1 MVGVRRANLS
11 EDSGYMSS
19 TSDDKSLTIEEWAS
33 QKDRFR
39 VVAFGTPMLYP
50 VIIRNSPP
58 DLQRIFDAK
67 VKPEIARI
75 LAEYN
80 VPFSL
85 SRLDDWRENDCD
97 SPRHTIL
104 IESNDENTANWQAAS
119 RYVLSIFKQALPLEF
134 AGQTQVEIHNKHRM
148 YSDVS
153 RVLPNDPL
161 LLHDMRSI
169 RPSVSKIVHT
179 RMAGMSSIAYHLRAP
194 LGSNL
199 DETLWKPTIVV
210 FCYPGTSCDF
220 KTAEA
225 EIIQVLEKVPSRI
238 HVEFLPGQVHLSQPN
253 GLPIYLSGLPGYPQ
267 NGSSIG
273 VKGNS
278 KQAGSLGGWVL
289 LNLPQE
295 KQAIPCALTCYHVIR
310 STDNATSIYTDMNGV
325 VRYDPRGQV
334 EVEYPAAYDSQHTMR
349 RLERIYQN
357 YPGDISNDQ
366 TYQVLSSRLQ
376 SPSIGNVIFA
386 SGHRRTADT
395 RLDWAL
401 ISSPKT
407 FTANKPTPGDAI
419 QPPFELPYNEAYTQN
434 ADSKVT
440 QFAQPRL
447 GDWVT
452 KRGRSTG
459 YTTGEVNHMHREVQ
473 WPSGET
479 TFEIEI
485 LSYTANFSAPGD
497 SGSFVTNVRG
507 ELVGM
512 MFAIDCRAGQFDVA
526 FVTPIE
532 VIQDDVKRMTGGFL
546 SLD

>member
-11 EDSGYMSS
+11 EGPGYISS
-19 TSDDKSLTIEEWAS
+19 TIEEWVA

-39 VVAFGTPMLYP
+39 VVAFGTPMIYP

-58 DLQRIFDAK
+58 ELQHIFDTK

-85 SRLDDWRENDCD
+85 SRLDDWRENSRD

-104 IESNDENTANWQAAS
+104 IETNDENTVNWQAAS
-119 RYVLSIFKQALPLEF
+119 RYVLSIFNQALPPQF
-134 AGQTQVEIHNKHRM
+134 AGQTQVEIQNKHRM

-169 RPSVSKIVHT
+169 RPDVSKIVHT
-179 RMAGMSSIAYHLRAP
+179 RMVGMSSIAYHLRAP
-194 LGSNL
+194 LGSTL

-225 EIIQVLEKVPSRI
+225 EILQVLEKVTSRI
-238 HVEFLPGQVHLSQPN
+238 YVEFLPGQVHLSQPN
-253 GLPIYLSGLPGYPQ
+253 ELPIYLSGLSENPQ

-278 KQAGSLGGWVL
+278 KEAGSLGGWLL
-289 LNLPQE
+289 LNMPQE
-295 KQAIPCALTCYHVIR
+295 KQAIPCVLTCYHDVR

-325 VRYDPRGQV
+325 VRGDPRGQV
-334 EVEYPAAYDSQHTMR
+334 EVEYPAAYDSHHTMR
-349 RLERIYQN
+349 RLERIYKDS
-357 YPGDISNDQ
+357 PGDISNDQ
-366 TYQVLSSRLQ
+366 TYQALLSRLQ

-386 SGHRRTADT
+386 SGHRRTAKDT

-401 ISSPKT
+401 VSSPKT

-434 ADSKVT
+434 ADSKVK
-440 QFAQPRL
+440 QLAQLRL
-447 GDWVT
+447 GGWVT

-485 LSYTANFSAPGD
+485 LSYTANFAAPGD

-512 MFAIDCRAGQFDVA
+512 VSAIDHRAGQFNVT
-526 FVTPIE
+526 FVTPID

-546 SLD
+546 SLG